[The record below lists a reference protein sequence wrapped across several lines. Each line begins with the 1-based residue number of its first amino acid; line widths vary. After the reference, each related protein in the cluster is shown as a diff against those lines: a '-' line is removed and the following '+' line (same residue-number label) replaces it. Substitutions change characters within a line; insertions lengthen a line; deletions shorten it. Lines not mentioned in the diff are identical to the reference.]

1 MSSTC
6 PQCKKSTLEHA
17 NYCGYCGADLVTS
30 RFEKVIT
37 PQPAPSPAP
46 AALSPA
52 APARPFGLGWVIA
65 AVGVLLCM
73 VIFAFS
79 TQKTNATSPTPI
91 IPTLNLITSAPVT
104 VTPVSITVTPTAT
117 ATKRPP
123 VVKPRPASRPDPAQF
138 IKDYY
143 AAINNRNYE
152 YAFSRLS
159 DYFIQGRARIQ
170 GRAYQIGDYEAF
182 WNTVKYLDTLS
193 ATTNSVSSSSAEL
206 RTRQRYNMYN
216 GQVADHTVDFYLIAD
231 PHSNSWLI
239 NITVVIN

>member
-30 RFEKVIT
+30 RFEKVIA
-37 PQPAPSPAP
+37 PQPVPSPAP
-46 AALSPA
+46 AAVSPA
-52 APARPFGLGWVIA
+52 APAKPFGLGWVVA

-104 VTPVSITVTPTAT
+104 VTPISITVTPT

-123 VVKPRPASRPDPAQF
+123 VVKPKPASRPDPAQF

-143 AAINNRNYE
+143 AAVNNRNYE

-170 GRAYQIGDYEAF
+170 GRAYQVGDYEAF
-182 WNTVKYLDTLS
+182 WNTVKYLDILS
-193 ATTNSVSSSSAEL
+193 ATTKSASSSSAEI

-239 NITVVIN
+239 NVTTVIN